1 MIAEKKSIAL
11 ILVLSSIFLFFLA
24 VFFMSLHVV
33 SAIDSGN
40 TIESVTG
47 INPNNIP
54 KNPEELN
61 IATQG
66 FLEVQL
72 SRLANSTTIINMNN
86 YFGAHEG
93 FFKALF
99 NEPYS
104 FSGKFFWVVAVWI
117 FILLIFSDIYGLLKL
132 DKYAMNFILGIITVW
147 LLGIINLIS
156 ALAGFLASIVS
167 KPESFWFRVIT
178 FVIVLVVM
186 ILIINFL
193 KTFYKSIISSRK
205 EGEIKTAKKTS
216 KRAEKSSKRAEEKAS
231 QAVAI
236 ATASKEGDEDI
247 SEEEK
252 EEIRNEAKEAA
263 EGLGEE
269 G

>member
-1 MIAEKKSIAL
+1 MIYEKKSIAS
-11 ILVLSSIFLFFLA
+11 ILVLSSIFLVFLV
-24 VFFMSLHVV
+24 VFFMSLHAV
-33 SAIDSGN
+33 SAIDSSN
-40 TIESVTG
+40 TIESITG
-47 INPNNIP
+47 VNSDNIP
-54 KNPEELN
+54 KNSEELN

-66 FLEVQL
+66 FVESQL
-72 SRLANSTTIINMNN
+72 VKFANSTNIVKMNN
-86 YFGAHEG
+86 YFGAHQG

-99 NEPYS
+99 NEQYS
-104 FSGKFFWVVAVWI
+104 FSGKFFWIITVWI
-117 FILLIFSDIYGLLKL
+117 FLLLIFSDLYGLLNL
-132 DKYAMNFILGIITVW
+132 NKYGLNFILGVLSVW

-156 ALAGFLASIVS
+156 ALAGFLTSIIS

-186 ILIINFL
+186 VLIINFL

-216 KRAEKSSKRAEEKAS
+216 KRAEKSSKRAEETAA
-231 QAVAI
+231 QAVAV
-236 ATASKEGDEDI
+236 ATASKEEDEDI
-247 SEEEK
+247 SDEEK
-252 EEIRNEAKEAA
+252 EEIRKEAKEAA